1 MKRIRQFLSAFV
13 VAGLLGAGLVT
24 QAAAVTGGA
33 APSITRKD
41 PAIQNRVVQELAK
54 KQEFRNVQAAT
65 EDGIVTLS
73 GTVDLYQQKLD
84 AGKKVKK
91 ISNVQGVRNLIE
103 VSGKDVPD
111 AALAAQLDRKIYFDR
126 VGYFDAPFN
135 YVDVSVKDGVA
146 TLQGATRSDVGRDSA
161 LALATRMPGVKDVV
175 NDIKVLP
182 VSGFDDQIRLRALRT
197 IYRDPVL
204 SRYAVDPARPIRIIV
219 DNGHVTLYGVV
230 DNAMDKNVAGIR
242 ANQVFGAFTVQNNL
256 VVAKQS

>member
-1 MKRIRQFLSAFV
+1 MNRIRQFLSAFV
-13 VAGLLGAGLVT
+13 VVGILGTGLVV
-24 QAAAVTGGA
+24 QAGAITGGA
-33 APSITRKD
+33 APSITRND
-41 PAIQNRVVQELAK
+41 PGIQTRVVQELANK
-54 KQEFRNVQAAT
+54 REFRNVQAAT

-84 AGKKVKK
+84 AAKKVKK
-91 ISNVQGVRNLIE
+91 MSNVQGVRNLIE
-103 VSGKDVPD
+103 VAGKDVPD

-182 VSGFDDQIRLRALRT
+182 VSGFDDQIRLRTLRA
-197 IYRDPVL
+197 IYHDPVL
-204 SRYAVDPARPIRIIV
+204 RRYAIDPARPIRIVV
-219 DNGHVTLYGVV
+219 DNGHIALYGVV
-230 DNAMDKNVAGIR
+230 DNTMDKQVAGIR
-242 ANQVFGAFTVQNNL
+242 ANQVFGAFSVQNNL
-256 VVAKQS
+256 EVAKQS